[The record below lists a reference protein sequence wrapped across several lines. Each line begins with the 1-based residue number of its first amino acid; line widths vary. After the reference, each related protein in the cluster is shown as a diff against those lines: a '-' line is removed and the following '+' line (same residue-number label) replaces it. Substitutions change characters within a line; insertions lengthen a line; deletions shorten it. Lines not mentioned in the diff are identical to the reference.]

1 MSLYGRSN
9 HVQCGEYTPQ
19 LSSYRT
25 VFYCFT
31 VRPSYL
37 KDIASWH
44 GIIFFLIG
52 LYRIHTQTSQPT
64 WTFFQLTTGCQ
75 VQPTISAN
83 IITTRPSSH
92 IHSDV
97 PLHFLHPHSQEQV
110 LESHIE
116 KNSWRSSLSSAD
128 FVESTHRDLTEQFN
142 NAEASFRIPPT
153 RSLGQRIY
161 HQSAGERAPQQYP
174 NFPSSAPLELDEAT
188 IRIPHPPSRHISSL
202 EHLLA
207 VIMSPGSRQT
217 AKMHGLVGK
226 PLL

>member
-1 MSLYGRSN
+1 MWRV
-9 HVQCGEYTPQ
+9 HTIEQ
-19 LSSYRT
+19 SSYRT

-44 GIIFFLIG
+44 GIFIFLIG

-75 VQPTISAN
+75 VQPTITAN
-83 IITTRPSSH
+83 IIPTRPSSRF
-92 IHSDV
+92 HSDI
-97 PLHFLHPHSQEQV
+97 PLHFLHSHFQEQA
-110 LESHIE
+110 LESHLE
-116 KNSWRSSLSSAD
+116 KGSRRSSLSSAN
-128 FVESTHRDLTEQFN
+128 FVESTHPIWGDLTEQFD
-142 NAEASFRIPPT
+142 NAEASFRTPST
-153 RSLGQRIY
+153 RSLGQRIN
-161 HQSAGERAPQQYP
+161 HQSARERAPQQDP
-174 NFPSSAPLELDEAT
+174 NPPFSTPLELDEAS

-202 EHLLA
+202 ERLLA
-207 VIMSPGSRQT
+207 VIMSPGSRRT